1 MHAKCLRNHSGVL
14 SPFKQKGYTVVI
26 MQKMYTVRYNTILFF
41 EGYVHMLTYSILAYV
56 NENRI
61 LYITTTIQ

>member
-41 EGYVHMLTYSILAYV
+41 EGYVRMLTLTY
-56 NENRI
+56 
-61 LYITTTIQ
+61 